1 MYRKELNKKNAKN
14 ISNVFALL
22 IVLII
27 LFLTI
32 GYSAFQNTGIISDM
46 TATVRPDMN
55 IKITDLQI
63 ENTSDAI
70 VVSKDYNSIN
80 NNNGTYTGKIL
91 GDLTFT
97 KTTSSVT
104 YKVEV
109 TNFGNVEMGVSS
121 ISGLPS
127 NLTYE
132 IDTTTYDIGEK
143 LCDKT
148 TTTKCTLGSKT
159 DIYITIKYKSGS
171 GTNTSTNLSIVL
183 DLTFKTVHNIY
194 YGGIAIDY
202 VLDGENKTV
211 SLGTN
216 APDYIEISGTSTS
229 HSYTKPNVTVNG
241 VTSDITIE
249 ELHKIYLDNTEL
261 DTVVHG
267 GNKTVSLGSNAPSS
281 ESNITIT
288 GTYTSKSYTN
298 PNLTLNVVTSDIYI
312 TISSGGSGGGD
323 WSEPTPDNETTT
335 YDPENIPPDSTI
347 IYNAVDGAPQVQT
360 DENGNVTRFEY
371 TNSSSNN
378 PVELTGDNPVQTGFI
393 PFDGTSNWELDM
405 RYRWKW
411 ADNTGTGS
419 TVTTTLSCMDW
430 SSGSLSSG
438 FGIRHSARKA
448 TSSTTTPKT
457 NLFLNVSVND
467 SSATH
472 YLYNTS
478 SSGRIYTDPMDFT
491 VHITKVGST
500 MTFTITA
507 NGSLKYN
514 PTRDNA
520 SSNGVTTTTNESVTK
535 TWQDNGSS
543 SSMDITIGGYV
554 NSSGDLTQKANIDVI
569 SFSVRKTN

>member
-1 MYRKELNKKNAKN
+1 MKKNKTNKN
-14 ISNVFALL
+14 RNVFKILAPL
-22 IVLII
+22 IVLVVI
-27 LFLTI
+27 FLTI
-32 GYSAFQNTGIISDM
+32 GYSAFQNAGIIGDI
-46 TATVRPDMN
+46 TATVRPNMD
-55 IKITDLQI
+55 IKITNLQI

-70 VVSKDYNSIN
+70 VVSKDYNTIN
-80 NNNGTYTGKIL
+80 NNNNTNTGKIIS
-91 GDLTFT
+91 DITFT
-97 KTTSSVT
+97 KTTSEVT

-109 TNFGNVEMGVSS
+109 TNFGNTEMAVSN
-121 ISGLPS
+121 ISGLPN
-127 NLTYE
+127 NLEYE
-132 IDTTTYDIGEK
+132 LDTNTYDIGEK
-143 LCDKT
+143 LCDRT
-148 TTTKCTLGSKT
+148 TSTKCTLGSKT

-171 GTNTSTNLSIVL
+171 GTNTSTSLSIVL
-183 DLTFKTVHNIY
+183 DLTFKEIHKIY
-194 YGGIAIDY
+194 YGGNELGYVID
-202 VLDGENKTV
+202 GGNKTV

-216 APDYIEISGTSTS
+216 APDYIQITGTSTS
-229 HSYTKPNVTVNG
+229 HSYTKPNVTING

-249 ELHKIYLDNTEL
+249 EIHKIYLDNTEL

-267 GNKTVSLGSNAPSS
+267 GNKTVSLGTSAPTS

-298 PNLTLNVVTSDIYI
+298 PNLTLNGVTSDIYI

-371 TNSSSNN
+371 TGSSVDN

-448 TSSTTTPKT
+448 SSSVTTPKT
-457 NLFLNVSVND
+457 NLFLNVSEND
-467 SSATH
+467 SSTTH
-472 YLYNTS
+472 YLYNTN

-500 MTFTITA
+500 ITFTITA

-514 PTRDNA
+514 PTRDNP

-554 NSSGDLTQKANIDVI
+554 NSSGNLTQKATIDVL
-569 SFSVRKTN
+569 SFSVKKTN

>member
-1 MYRKELNKKNAKN
+1 MKKRFN
-14 ISNVFALL
+14 L
-22 IVLII
+22 IPLFVVLII
-27 LFLTI
+27 MFLTI
-32 GYSAFQNTGIISDM
+32 GYSAFQNAGIIGDI
-46 TATVRPDMN
+46 TATVRPNMD
-55 IKITDLQI
+55 IKITNLQI
-63 ENTSDAI
+63 ESTSDGI
-70 VVSKDYNSIN
+70 VISKDHNTVN
-80 NNNGTYTGKIL
+80 NQNNTYTGKIIS
-91 GDLTFT
+91 DLTFT
-97 KTTSSVT
+97 KTSSSVT
-104 YKVEV
+104 FKVEV
-109 TNFGNVEMGVSS
+109 TNFGNTEAAVES

-127 NLTYE
+127 NLEYE
-132 IDTTTYDIGEK
+132 LDTNTYDIGEK
-143 LCDKT
+143 LCDRT
-148 TTTKCTLGSKT
+148 TSTKCTLGSKT

-183 DLTFKTVHNIY
+183 DLTFKGIHKIY
-194 YGGIAIDY
+194 YGGNELGYVID
-202 VLDGENKTV
+202 GGNKTV

-216 APDYIEISGTSTS
+216 APDYIQITGTHTS
-229 HSYTKPNVTVNG
+229 HSYTKPNVTING

-249 ELHKIYLDNTEL
+249 EIHKIYLDNTEL

-267 GNKTVSLGSNAPSS
+267 GNKTVSLGTSAPTS
-281 ESNITIT
+281 ETNITIT

-298 PNLTLNVVTSDIYI
+298 PNLTLNGVTSDIYI

-323 WSEPTPDNETTT
+323 WSDPTPDNETTT
-335 YDPENIPPDSTI
+335 YDPNNVPPNSTI

-371 TNSSSNN
+371 TSSSSDN

-448 TSSTTTPKT
+448 SSSVTTPKT

-467 SSATH
+467 SSTTH
-472 YLYNTS
+472 YLYNTN

-491 VHITKVGST
+491 VHITKVGT
-500 MTFTITA
+500 AMTFTITA
-507 NGSLKYN
+507 NGELNYN
-514 PTRDNA
+514 PTRDSTSTSRGA
-520 SSNGVTTTTNESVTK
+520 VTTTNESVTK
-535 TWQDNGSS
+535 TWQDNNSS
-543 SSMDITIGGYV
+543 SNVDITIGGYRS
-554 NSSGDLTQKANIDVI
+554 SSGALAQKANIDVL